1 VKKDYLA
8 RINSFTVDNLQ
19 GLDEVV
25 LGSLQ
30 FLSESDIPKLNVRA
44 CKCPLVMGGGN
55 NAFLTGQIIFGD
67 QSVTF
72 ADTANYKGRLKQK
85 TT

>member
-44 CKCPLVMGGGN
+44 CKCPLVMGSDD
-55 NAFLTGQIIFGD
+55 AFLTGQIIFGD